1 MYICNAKLTN
11 LWETAVSLYCFFAL
25 PVNSRRSAMGRMPP
39 PLRSGDPPPHGR
51 ELLPHHSPKI
61 ALLSG
66 KWSGVQTKC
75 SRHTIRVAL
84 YENAGKWCHVTRKRC
99 RRYRIKCFI
108 AYPKARLGNLNL
120 FAPSHFGQPRL
131 PCITGYPYQ
140 MPMGINNYRKNS
152 LSSERTGCFS

>member
-66 KWSGVQTKC
+66 KWGSSVEFLLCLLYIFVRDAAEVGFISRMVSKLAQRSFSGSSMKSRTKE
-75 SRHTIRVAL
+75 SIPSKSSSISMTTQVSKS
-84 YENAGKWCHVTRKRC
+84 NF
-99 RRYRIKCFI
+99 CFI
-108 AYPKARLGNLNL
+108 PQRLL
-120 FAPSHFGQPRL
+120 L
-131 PCITGYPYQ
+131 PFFISIIT
-140 MPMGINNYRKNS
+140 
-152 LSSERTGCFS
+152 